1 MEGFGGDQGFDRS
14 GFGQCGLPD
23 QQPSHFCPETAGQP
37 VHAAERHGE
46 LPQPPL
52 SGCSYPSGEGVSERD
67 GNFHHSN
74 EVGLRQI
81 NEPSQRWPGAQGLL
95 HQKTH
100 ILHRTGHT
108 GPQL

>member
-52 SGCSYPSGEGVSERD
+52 SGEKHCH
-67 GNFHHSN
+67 FM
-74 EVGLRQI
+74 RQLAH
-81 NEPSQRWPGAQGLL
+81 EATVQYGAFAQ
-95 HQKTH
+95 
-100 ILHRTGHT
+100 
-108 GPQL
+108 